1 MNVCSRLECQTS
13 AGCAHRGPHAQMC
26 YFPAD
31 LSSYTDEQIAAE
43 HHWRMMKK
51 LGDPRICVSG
61 PKQIAWP
68 EYLALKD

>member
-1 MNVCSRLECQTS
+1 
-13 AGCAHRGPHAQMC
+13 MC